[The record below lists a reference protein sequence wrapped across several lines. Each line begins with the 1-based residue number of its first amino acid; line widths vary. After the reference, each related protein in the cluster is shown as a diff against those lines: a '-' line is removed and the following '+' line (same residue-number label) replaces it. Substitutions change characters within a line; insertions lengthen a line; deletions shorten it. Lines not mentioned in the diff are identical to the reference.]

1 MFVYY
6 QKEYTIYSK
15 GVCLMIKFPIN
26 KCPKCG
32 KTTEVMLSNNP
43 LSGNTICFDCISNNL
58 DQKNLEH
65 AEFFCRTYNLPWQPD
80 LWLVLAEDPTT
91 NLFKEYTLVV
101 LNDDQNKPNLAYD
114 VSTKDLWSRTNKE
127 WEKCRSFAQILK
139 KLTPLRESYLDRGH
153 LKWGEQYTFEELL
166 KLDSIYTRTLKAN
179 NITNPMQKEAVKTLC
194 KLQVEM
200 DEAIRAKDAKAIK
213 DFSSAWANFAKQAD
227 LENMIN
233 ETKTDDIT
241 TVAELYDYMEK
252 QGFQFKFYDGFD
264 RDEVDRSIKDIQD
277 TNRRLI
283 LESTGLQQL
292 LEDMIRQKAETVEME
307 HARNIAETD
316 SVQDL
321 LNFSPEDSEV
331 DTEDDSDVLGADFS
345 DEDEEKVGLK
355 IIRKEE

>member
-1 MFVYY
+1 MWR
-6 QKEYTIYSK
+6 EYT
-15 GVCLMIKFPIN
+15 
-26 KCPKCG
+26 
-32 KTTEVMLSNNP
+32 
-43 LSGNTICFDCISNNL
+43 D
-58 DQKNLEH
+58 
-65 AEFFCRTYNLPWQPD
+65 
-80 LWLVLAEDPTT
+80 LVLS
-91 NLFKEYTLVV
+91 
-101 LNDDQNKPNLAYD
+101 DQSNQPNLAYSS
-114 VSTKDLWSRTNKE
+114 STKDLWSRTNKE

-166 KLDSIYTRTLKAN
+166 KLDSIYTRTLRAN

-194 KLQVEM
+194 KLQIEM

-233 ETKTDDIT
+233 ETKTEDIT

-252 QGFQFKFYDGFD
+252 NGFQFKFYDGFD

-292 LEDMIRQKAETVEME
+292 LEDMIRQKMETTEME
-307 HARNIAETD
+307 HAKEVVESQ

-321 LNFSPEDSEV
+321 LNFVPEDGEV
-331 DTEDDSDVLGADFS
+331 DTEDDSEVLSADFS
-345 DEDEEKVGLK
+345 EDADEKGSLKV
-355 IIRKEE
+355 IRKD

>member
-1 MFVYY
+1 M
-6 QKEYTIYSK
+6 
-15 GVCLMIKFPIN
+15 PIQFKID

-32 KTTEVMLSNNP
+32 RRVELMYSNNP
-43 LSGNTICFDCISNNL
+43 LTGQPICFNCINQEL
-58 DQKNLEH
+58 DYQNIEH
-65 AEFFCRTYNLPWQPD
+65 AEFFCRTYNLCWKPD
-80 LWLVLAEDPTT
+80 LWVSLSEEFGNQVWR
-91 NLFKEYTLVV
+91 EYTDLI
-101 LNDDQNKPNLAYD
+101 LSDQSNQPNLAYSS
-114 VSTKDLWSRTNKE
+114 STKDLWSRTNKE

-166 KLDSIYTRTLKAN
+166 KLDSIYTRTLRAN

-194 KLQVEM
+194 KLQIEM

-233 ETKTDDIT
+233 ETKTEDIT

-252 QGFQFKFYDGFD
+252 NGFQFKFYDGFD

-292 LEDMIRQKAETVEME
+292 LEDMIRQKMETTEME
-307 HARNIAETD
+307 HAKEVIESQ

-321 LNFSPEDSEV
+321 LNFVPEDGEV
-331 DTEDDSDVLGADFS
+331 DTEDDSDVLSADFS
-345 DEDEEKVGLK
+345 EDADDKGSLKV
-355 IIRKEE
+355 IRKD